1 MDSNFHP
8 RRRAVVAAGMAAAG
22 LTAIGAPAIA
32 QQRTRIRIGYVDTL
46 AVTGQLW
53 TGVHRGHWAKEGL
66 EFDPV
71 KFNTG
76 LELFNAMIGGS
87 LFFFRETL
95 SYLARRDYVG
105 ALVVLIIGVAVISV
119 GKEMARLAL
128 VQRD

>member
-1 MDSNFHP
+1 M
-8 RRRAVVAAGMAAAG
+8 RRYFFE
-22 LTAIGAPAIA
+22 I
-32 QQRTRIRIGYVDTL
+32 L
-46 AVTGQLW
+46 AVAL
-53 TGVHRGHWAKEGL
+53 
-66 EFDPV
+66 
-71 KFNTG
+71 
-76 LELFNAMIGGS
+76 IGGS